1 MKAAQKVNYFFE
13 SPKNRFL
20 AFLKEGKRWCI
31 SRDRVW
37 GSPLPIWV
45 CEKCGAKTLAA
56 SKQELVEKAIELPSK
71 DFELHK
77 PWIDR
82 VILKCDECGGRM
94 LREHFVLD
102 VWHNSGASPYAR
114 FTDEEFSKFVPV
126 NFLTEAV
133 DQTRG
138 WGNSLLLEH
147 VILTG
152 KQEAPYEEFLFQGF
166 VLDAKGRKMSKRLGN
181 VLEINKLLQERSAD
195 ISRFYFLWKCSP
207 IDSMNFDP
215 QELRGRPYQVLSTL
229 YHLHN
234 FFLQNA
240 EYDNFNPK
248 THTLKWALD
257 KKLLST
263 PDQWLLSKLQN
274 LVKDFTEKAEACEF
288 NFALSKLEDFVVNI
302 LSREY
307 VPMIRKDLWSDDPE
321 TLNRRLAV
329 YATLWYTL
337 KNLVLLF
344 NPTTPFLSEAL
355 YQKVYKKL
363 DLSLPETV
371 NLESWPTPDANLEDS
386 ALEQEF
392 DVLLQTLPIVYSA
405 RQTAQLKRR
414 WPLAKAIVVAPK
426 KAQAALKKLETLF
439 LELANV
445 KTVEYA
451 DEIPEVDS
459 ERWTMASEGELQVMV
474 DKVRSESLEGEGLM
488 RDLARRVQ
496 ALRKELGFSPTD
508 IVEAVHVAEL
518 DPADIA
524 LLKPFLAEMEGLVR
538 AKTVHVHSER
548 IEVKDDWHES
558 KLDKKKVY
566 VAVL

>member
-1 MKAAQKVNYFFE
+1 
-13 SPKNRFL
+13 
-20 AFLKEGKRWCI
+20 
-31 SRDRVW
+31 
-37 GSPLPIWV
+37 
-45 CEKCGAKTLAA
+45 
-56 SKQELVEKAIELPSK
+56 
-71 DFELHK
+71 
-77 PWIDR
+77 
-82 VILKCDECGGRM
+82 
-94 LREHFVLD
+94 
-102 VWHNSGASPYAR
+102 
-114 FTDEEFSKFVPV
+114 
-126 NFLTEAV
+126 
-133 DQTRG
+133 
-138 WGNSLLLEH
+138 
-147 VILTG
+147 
-152 KQEAPYEEFLFQGF
+152 
-166 VLDAKGRKMSKRLGN
+166 
-181 VLEINKLLQERSAD
+181 
-195 ISRFYFLWKCSP
+195 
-207 IDSMNFDP
+207 MNFDP
-215 QELRGRPYQVLSTL
+215 QELKGRPYQVLSTL

-248 THTLKWALD
+248 KHILQWATKQKALN
-257 KKLLST
+257 T

-274 LVKDFTEKAEACEF
+274 LVKDFTEKSEACEF

-329 YATLWYTL
+329 YATLWYVL
-337 KNLVLLF
+337 KTLVLLF
-344 NPTTPFLSEAL
+344 NPATPFLSEAL
-355 YQKVYKKL
+355 YQKIYKKL
-363 DLSLPETV
+363 DISLPETV
-371 NLESWPTPDANLEDS
+371 NLEGWPTPDANLEDE

-426 KAQAALKKLETLF
+426 KAQEALKKLETLF

-451 DEIPEVDS
+451 DELPEFDT
-459 ERWTMASEGELQVMV
+459 ERWTAASEGELQILL
-474 DKVRSESLEGEGLM
+474 DKIRDDALEGEGLM

-518 DPADIA
+518 DSESIA
-524 LLKPFLAEMEGLVR
+524 LLKPYISEMEGLVR
-538 AKTVHVHSER
+538 AKTVHVHGER
-548 IEVKDDWHES
+548 VEVDADWHES